1 MTLCTVSA
9 RAAQKDKLQS
19 DLCVLV
25 LYDQGRR
32 VGKRGAKQK
41 RKEPTLGWGG
51 GRGSWPS
58 WPLLGVKQD

>member
-1 MTLCTVSA
+1 MVSA